1 LKELTMAIDT
11 MIEPRANDD
20 HAAPLIKV
28 DNLKKHFPIYKGVFS
43 RVVGQVYAVDGIS
56 FQIKAGETLGLV
68 GESGC
73 GKSTV
78 GRTVL
83 KLLEPTEGTIHIKG
97 DEITPLSPMD
107 MLPYRQQMQ
116 MIFQDPF
123 ASLNPRMTAGAIVGE
138 PLIIHGV
145 GNATERQDRVAW
157 LFERVGLRPERMFSY
172 AHEFSGGQRQRL
184 GIARALAINPELI
197 VCDEPV
203 SALDVSIQAQIINL
217 LMDLQDEFKLSY
229 MFISHDLAVVEHIS
243 HRVAVMYLGRIIEMT
258 DKTSLFE
265 EPLHPYTEALLY
277 AVPIPK
283 SGARTR
289 SRVIVEGDVPSP
301 INPPSGCHFHT
312 RCPYAVARCRTE
324 EPKLREIKPGHMTAC
339 HIHDG
344 GVTFP
349 LVKPSET

>member
-1 LKELTMAIDT
+1 
-11 MIEPRANDD
+11 
-20 HAAPLIKV
+20 
-28 DNLKKHFPIYKGVFS
+28 
-43 RVVGQVYAVDGIS
+43 
-56 FQIKAGETLGLV
+56 
-68 GESGC
+68 
-73 GKSTV
+73 
-78 GRTVL
+78 
-83 KLLEPTEGTIHIKG
+83 
-97 DEITPLSPMD
+97 
-107 MLPYRQQMQ
+107 
-116 MIFQDPF
+116 
-123 ASLNPRMTAGAIVGE
+123 
-138 PLIIHGV
+138 
-145 GNATERQDRVAW
+145 
-157 LFERVGLRPERMFSY
+157 
-172 AHEFSGGQRQRL
+172 
-184 GIARALAINPELI
+184 
-197 VCDEPV
+197 
-203 SALDVSIQAQIINL
+203 VSIQAQIINL

-243 HRVAVMYLGRIIEMT
+243 HRVAVMYLGRIVEMT

>member
-1 LKELTMAIDT
+1 MATEPTGHIVSTDDPT
-11 MIEPRANDD
+11 PALVKIE
-20 HAAPLIKV
+20 
-28 DNLKKHFPIYKGVFS
+28 NLKKHFPIHKGVFS
-43 RVVGQVYAVDGIS
+43 RVVGQVYAVDGVS
-56 FQIKAGETLGLV
+56 FHIKAGETLGLV

-83 KLLEPTEGTIHIKG
+83 KLLEPTEGSIHIQG
-97 DEITPLSPMD
+97 DDITDLPPVQ
-107 MLPYRQQMQ
+107 MLPYRQKMQ

-123 ASLNPRMTAGAIVGE
+123 ASLNPRMTAGKIVGE
-138 PLIIHGV
+138 PLIIHNT
-145 GNATERQDRVAW
+145 GNELERQERVAW
-157 LFERVGLRPERMFSY
+157 LFERVGLRPERIYSY

-217 LMDLQDEFKLSY
+217 LMDLQEEFQLSY
-229 MFISHDLAVVEHIS
+229 LFISHDLAVVEHIS
-243 HRVAVMYLGRIIEMT
+243 HRVAVMYLGRIVEMT
-258 DKTSLFE
+258 DKTSLFDT
-265 EPLHPYTEALLY
+265 PLHPYTEALLY

-289 SRVIVEGDVPSP
+289 TRKIVEGDVPSP

-312 RCPYAVARCRTE
+312 RCPYATNRCQVE
-324 EPKLREIKPGHMTAC
+324 EPKLSEVKPGHLTAC
-339 HIHDG
+339 HIHDRG
-344 GVTFP
+344 LTFP
-349 LVKPSET
+349 LAPPPDA